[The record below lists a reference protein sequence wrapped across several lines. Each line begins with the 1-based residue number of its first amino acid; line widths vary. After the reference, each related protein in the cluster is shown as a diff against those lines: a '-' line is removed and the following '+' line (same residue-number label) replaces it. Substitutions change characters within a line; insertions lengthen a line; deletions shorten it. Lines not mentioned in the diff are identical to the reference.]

1 MSVNLSSK
9 QTAIKES
16 FIKARGYW
24 SAEIWDDVLHLDP
37 DFLEAYL
44 KFSAVPFKKNHSHID
59 LKIKEFIYIAFDVA
73 ATHMYQPG
81 TRQHMQNALGYGAT
95 PEEIME
101 VIELAS
107 VLGIHAANLGSPILL
122 DVLAEQGNPV
132 EKQLTSRQQ
141 ELKQAFIDERG
152 YWSEMWDSVLLLDQ
166 DFFEA
171 YLEFS
176 GVAFKHNHLEPKIR
190 EFICLAVDAAAT
202 HMYEPGVRVHIQN
215 ALKNG
220 ATKEE
225 IMEVLELT
233 STLGIHAATVSVP
246 ILADLVNKK
255 SEKN

>member
-1 MSVNLSSK
+1 MNDGLTPK
-9 QTAIKES
+9 QAAIKEA
-16 FIKARGYW
+16 FIKERGYW
-24 SAEIWDDVLHLDP
+24 STEIWDDVLQLDP
-37 DFLEAYL
+37 DFLAAYL
-44 KFSAVPFKKNHSHID
+44 KFSAVPFQKNHRHID
-59 LKIKEFIYIAFDVA
+59 LKTKELIYIAFDVA

-81 TRQHMQNALGYGAT
+81 TRQHMQNALSLGAS

-107 VLGIHAANLGSPILL
+107 VLGIHAATVGSPILL
-122 DVLAEQGNPV
+122 EVLSEQGTPC
-132 EKQLTSRQQ
+132 EKELTERQKQ
-141 ELKQAFIDERG
+141 LKQAFIDERG
-152 YWSEMWDSVLLLDQ
+152 DWSEMWDGILLLDP

-176 GVAFKHNHLEPKIR
+176 GVAFKHNHLDPKIR

-202 HMYEPGVRVHIQN
+202 HMYEPGIRLHMRN
-215 ALKNG
+215 ALKYG

-246 ILADLVNKK
+246 ILSSFINGRKA
-255 SEKN
+255 

>member
-1 MSVNLSSK
+1 MSEKLTSQ

-16 FIKARGYW
+16 FIRERGYW
-24 SAEIWDDVLHLDP
+24 STEIWDDLLHLDP

-44 KFSAVPFKKNHSHID
+44 KFSAIPFKANHSYID
-59 LKIKEFIYIAFDVA
+59 LKTKEFIYIAFDVA

-107 VLGIHAANLGSPILL
+107 VLGIHTTNLGSPILMQ
-122 DVLAEQGNPV
+122 VLAEQGNPV
-132 EKQLTSRQQ
+132 VTQLTTRQQ

-152 YWSEMWDSVLLLDQ
+152 YWSEMWDSVLLLDP
-166 DFFEA
+166 DFLEA

-176 GVAFKHNHLEPKIR
+176 SVAFRHNYLDPKIR
-190 EFICLAVDAAAT
+190 EFIGIAVDAAAT

-215 ALKNG
+215 AVKSG
-220 ATKEE
+220 ASKEE

-246 ILADLVNKK
+246 ILADLINKK
-255 SEKN
+255 DK